1 MDINNIS
8 AEVESALESLR
19 QKDSYIK
26 KHTILDD
33 YQKLNR
39 EITDKRQQMES
50 FVKSLDLD
58 NAQLAKDE
66 LNELE
71 NRKEILQTTYEE
83 YNQLPDYEDADLLS
97 IYKGIKAA
105 GDAAIDQITEQ
116 QAKLFDQI
124 IQLQQEKNRLSY
136 TLDECIQTVL
146 DKSARRDDIRF
157 EIKFRKFA
165 PLLNN
170 INKTLA
176 KLLDERIDLY
186 NYKNSFR

>member
-1 MDINNIS
+1 MNINNIS
-8 AEVESALESLR
+8 AEVESALESLC

-39 EITDKRQQMES
+39 EITYKRQQMES

-83 YNQLPDYEDADLLS
+83 YNRLPDYEDADLLS
-97 IYKGIKAA
+97 IYESIKAA
-105 GDAAIDQITEQ
+105 GNAAIDQITEQ
-116 QAKLFDQI
+116 QAALFDQI

-136 TLDECIQTVL
+136 TLDGCIQTVL

-157 EIKFRKFA
+157 EIKFRKFV
-165 PLLNN
+165 PLLGN

-176 KLLDERIDLY
+176 NLLNERINLF